1 MKQHRAWTM
10 AVGVALAAGPAA
22 ARDGAPS
29 ATVTNTL
36 TSEWR
41 AEPPG
46 ELTSDDQYGFFLDR
60 LNIVGS
66 AGDLTTNLRV
76 DGMYFIDPDTAG
88 LRSDSRVE
96 RVQVRYNLG
105 KLKLTVGD
113 YFKQL
118 GRGLVL
124 SLRKVDELG
133 VDVSLRGGDL
143 AWSGPTLQGSLF
155 AGRVNPANVD
165 LVSQRFLEDT
175 EDIMVGGHGRVA
187 AGAGLFVGGHALFME
202 REEPIA
208 ASEGDDR
215 NTTVG
220 LTFEAPTLT
229 DWLAVYAEG
238 NLQQLVRA
246 GQDSHQAT
254 ASYVAIDITP
264 PDWAFLIEGLH
275 LNALDHDTLGFEQV
289 GGLNQATQQRFRYNN
304 IPTLE
309 RIDMEVSNVED
320 VVGGRLRAERFFLD
334 GDLVFHANGLFK
346 LEDQGEG
353 EAEVRVLHGFGGF
366 EYVYGQGAS
375 RITTN
380 GGYRQ
385 AYNTAREEVVKV
397 IAHYDLDWVQH
408 LTGAYGIH
416 LQSLN
421 QFRQLEQGSTGGQ
434 LDDNVRG
441 STLLSVDKAGLGS
454 LTFELGYDTQSQ
466 RGRTLFYAGIL
477 RYDANDWLQIRST
490 VGTQRGGIKCI
501 AGICRNF
508 PEFSGAQ
515 LTLIIRHGLTS
526 F

>member
-1 MKQHRAWTM
+1 MNYTAWM
-10 AVGVALAAGPAA
+10 LAALMVTPAL
-22 ARDGAPS
+22 ARDGVPS

-36 TSEWR
+36 TSEFR

-46 ELTSDDQYGFFLDR
+46 DLQSDDQYGFFLDR

-66 AGDLTTNLRV
+66 AGDLTTNVRV
-76 DGMYFIDPDTAG
+76 DAMYFVDPDSDG

-96 RVQVRYNLG
+96 RVQVRYALG
-105 KLKLTVGD
+105 KLKLTLGD

-143 AWSGPTLQGSLF
+143 NWSGSRVQSSLF

-165 LVSQRFLEDT
+165 LVSQRYLEDT
-175 EDIMVGGHGRVA
+175 DDIMVGGHTRVSLGHDVYI
-187 AGAGLFVGGHALFME
+187 GAHALFME
-202 REEPIA
+202 REEPLLA
-208 ASEGDDR
+208 EAGDDR
-215 NTTVG
+215 NLTGGV
-220 LTFEAPTLT
+220 TFEVPSLT
-229 DWLAVYAEG
+229 DWLSVYVEG
-238 NLQQLVRA
+238 NIQQIERA
-246 GQDSHQAT
+246 GEISHKAT
-254 ASYVAIDITP
+254 ANYVAIDVTP
-264 PDWAFLIEGLH
+264 DGWAFLIEGLH
-275 LNALDHDTLGFEQV
+275 LDGLDHDTLGFEQL
-289 GGLNQATQQRFRYNN
+289 GGRNLATDQRFRYNN

-320 VVGGRLRAERFFLD
+320 VTGGRLRAERFFLE
-334 GDLVFHANGLFK
+334 GDLVLHVNGLFK
-346 LEDQGEG
+346 LEDRGEG
-353 EAEVRVLHGFGGF
+353 DAEVRVLHGFGGI
-366 EYVYGQGAS
+366 EYVYGGGAS
-375 RITTN
+375 RFTTN

-385 AYNTAREEVVKV
+385 TQNTARGQVIKVVS
-397 IAHYDLDWVQH
+397 HWDLDWVHH
-408 LTGAYGIH
+408 LTGAYGVH

-421 QFRQLEQGSTGGQ
+421 QLRELEQRQGV
-434 LDDNVRG
+434 LDDNIRG

-466 RGRTLFYAGIL
+466 RDRTLFYAGIL
-477 RYDANDWLQIRST
+477 LWNAADWLQVRST

-508 PEFSGAQ
+508 PEFSGAK
-515 LTLIIRHGLTS
+515 LDLIIRHGLTS